1 MTPERRYAQRWG
13 MRRLPQWLCYALF
26 SLLLGVAGSGTQ
38 AASSG
43 WTGVVTFVVDGDT
56 LYVRPIE
63 GGAPLNVRIAG
74 VDAPETCQPGG
85 AEAHQALLERVL
97 RRQVVVTT
105 QGQDSYGRALAT
117 LTLSRDDV
125 GLWLVRHGH
134 AWSYQYGGSA
144 SPYVLAEQSARVLG
158 RGLFADPQAE
168 HPSDFRRRYGRCP
181 PGQKSR

>member
-1 MTPERRYAQRWG
+1 MTPGRRHAQHWG
-13 MRRLPQWLCYALF
+13 KRLLPQWLCYALL
-26 SLLLGVAGSGTQ
+26 SLLLEIAASGSQ
-38 AASSG
+38 AASSV

-74 VDAPETCQPGG
+74 IDAPETCQPRGP
-85 AEAHQALLERVL
+85 EAHQALLERVL

-105 QGQDSYGRALAT
+105 QGQDSYGRELAT
-117 LTLSRDDV
+117 LALSRDDV

-158 RGLFADPQAE
+158 RGLFADPLAE
-168 HPSDFRRRYGRCP
+168 
-181 PGQKSR
+181 

>member
-1 MTPERRYAQRWG
+1 MTPGRRHAQRWG
-13 MRRLPQWLCYALF
+13 KRLFPHWLYCALLG
-26 SLLLGVAGSGTQ
+26 LLLGVAASSTQ
-38 AASSG
+38 AASSV

-74 VDAPETCQPGG
+74 IDAPETCQPGG
-85 AEAHQALLERVL
+85 FEAHQALLGRVL

-105 QGQDSYGRALAT
+105 QGQDSYGRELAT
-117 LTLSRDDV
+117 LALSRDDV

-181 PGQKSR
+181 PGPKPR